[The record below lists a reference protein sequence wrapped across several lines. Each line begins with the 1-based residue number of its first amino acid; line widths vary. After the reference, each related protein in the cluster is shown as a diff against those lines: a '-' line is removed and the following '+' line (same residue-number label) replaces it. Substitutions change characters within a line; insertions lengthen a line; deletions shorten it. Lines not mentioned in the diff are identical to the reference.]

1 MKDEFFIIPM
11 IVCISSFSLMDDD
24 EVDPVVDPDEVGD
37 EIDAD
42 ETALI
47 WLNVD
52 DEDELIM

>member
-1 MKDEFFIIPM
+1 
-11 IVCISSFSLMDDD
+11 MDDD